1 MALMTV
7 VPLVLAVAGL
17 VHPRHLTAATA
28 GHWAGL
34 HVVLLP
40 VFPLLVLG
48 LLVPLWGRP
57 RPGAESVLTV
67 LAWAGCLCFAAY
79 YTGLDAVAGISAG
92 TVVGHGVHGAA
103 GRLFATGDELGRAGV
118 YGLAVA
124 SLATCAVLW
133 RRHGPRVLPGAA
145 VLFAACWS
153 FVDSHIFW
161 PKGVFTMIG
170 FAVAFALLAVAASR
184 PAKDARHPRGLT
196 NVTGT
201 WRGSWQAVRDMR
213 TVLAEQSATATATA
227 TAAVVG
233 AGIDGGAR

>member
-1 MALMTV
+1 MALVTAA
-7 VPLVLAVAGL
+7 PLLLAVAGL

-28 GHWAGL
+28 GDWAGL
-34 HVVLLP
+34 HIVLLP

-57 RPGAESVLTV
+57 RPDAEGALTV
-67 LAWAGCLCFAAY
+67 LAWIGCLCFAAY
-79 YTGLDAVAGISAG
+79 YSGLDAVAGISAG
-92 TVVGHGVHGAA
+92 TVVHHGVHGAA
-103 GRLFATGDELGRAGV
+103 ARLFATGDELGRTGV

-124 SLATCAVLW
+124 SFATCVVLW

-170 FAVAFALLAVAASR
+170 FAAAFALLAAAASR
-184 PAKDARHPRGLT
+184 PAEDAQQRQGPE
-196 NVTGT
+196 N
-201 WRGSWQAVRDMR
+201 S
-213 TVLAEQSATATATA
+213 
-227 TAAVVG
+227 
-233 AGIDGGAR
+233 